1 MCVTVCAQSKLLLL
15 LLTVTKGD
23 RLEEKEIE
31 DTVTTHTHTNHIH
44 DTGAD
49 YCVTPDSAGEGEK
62 EKSDIRNE
70 NAINE

>member
-15 LLTVTKGD
+15 LLLTVTKGD
-23 RLEEKEIE
+23 RLEEKKEIE

-44 DTGAD
+44 DTGPD

-62 EKSDIRNE
+62 EKSKIRNQK
-70 NAINE
+70 